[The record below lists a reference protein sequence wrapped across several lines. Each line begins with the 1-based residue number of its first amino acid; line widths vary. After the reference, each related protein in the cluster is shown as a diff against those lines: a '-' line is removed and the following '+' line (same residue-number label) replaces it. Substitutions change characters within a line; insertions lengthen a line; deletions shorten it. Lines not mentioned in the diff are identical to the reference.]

1 MLGGL
6 SYIHTRLCHEAIMS
20 ENNERAYRTAT
31 PLAWVCGLG
40 GIYLLRE
47 IHARGKLI
55 GELNHNIFT

>member
-1 MLGGL
+1 
-6 SYIHTRLCHEAIMS
+6 MS